1 MTVPSLLFRVPR
13 CRIIERPEYGFLVA
27 ENEMGLS
34 TMKSNKDRVV
44 RFRRWSSVVFACV
57 VSAFFGVLFVGLGGA
72 AANSGVIYADGV
84 VALILLLPFVS
95 VLIWFIFKLCIFS
108 GVNVSADRV
117 TVRNFS
123 TETEIDVNMIDSVK
137 WKGGVCL
144 LLKNRTKVKSIAFP
158 DSLFSFILQ
167 YSNFRRV
174 AKNMDAEIKRRSH
187 GLSAVDSAEIR
198 QIKQWDL
205 SLLVTVGLSYF
216 SLLVFSYIIFS

>member
-1 MTVPSLLFRVPR
+1 MPWLFSGRLDFGSSNGRNAV
-13 CRIIERPEYGFLVA
+13 FLVA
-27 ENEMGLS
+27 ETEMGLS
-34 TMKSNKDRVV
+34 TVKSNKDRVV
-44 RFRRWSSVVFACV
+44 RFRRWSSAVFACV
-57 VSAFFGVLFVGLGGA
+57 VSAFFGVLFFGIGAGLATAGQISVDSA
-72 AANSGVIYADGV
+72 VSFV
-84 VALILLLPFVS
+84 LLLPFVS

-108 GVNVSADRV
+108 GVDLSADRV

-123 TETEIDVNMIDSVK
+123 TETELDVNMIDSVK
-137 WKGGVCL
+137 WKGGICL

-158 DSLFSFILQ
+158 DSLFSFVLQ

-174 AKNMDAEIKRRSH
+174 AKNMDAEIRRRSH